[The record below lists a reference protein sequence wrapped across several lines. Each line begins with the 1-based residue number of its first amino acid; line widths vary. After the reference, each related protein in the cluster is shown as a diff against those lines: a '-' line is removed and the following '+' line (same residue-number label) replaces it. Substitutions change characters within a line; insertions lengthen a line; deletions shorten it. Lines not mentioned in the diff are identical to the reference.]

1 MIANVF
7 HESKMFHQTMFFYL
21 KLCIHTHE
29 TYFFDTSCYFV
40 IYIVPAI
47 PFATIAALCN
57 NMTLQVKNIT
67 IAEVFRFSH
76 SI

>member
-1 MIANVF
+1 MKAKCFTRQCFSTRNF
-7 HESKMFHQTMFFYL
+7 AYNTQ
-21 KLCIHTHE
+21 E

-47 PFATIAALCN
+47 PFATIAALCD
-57 NMTLQVKNIT
+57 NMLPQVKNIT